1 MDGKGTRGMNKGSG
15 KIVIIDDERS
25 ICRFLRV
32 SLEAH
37 GFEVFDAH
45 TGQEGVKEVIARRP
59 NLILLDLALP
69 DMGGMEVLRRIRE
82 WTKTPVIVLTVRDL
96 EEQKVQALDLG
107 ADDYVTKP
115 FGVPELLAR
124 VRVAIRHAEK
134 TQEEPVFRSGPLEID
149 RGARTVRVGGRE
161 VKLSPTEYDLLRVL
175 AEHAGKVVTHRMLLQ
190 AVWGPNST
198 EHTQYLRVYVGQL
211 RKRLRGTGEIPELI
225 RTESGVGYRL
235 LLLSEVPVP

>member
-1 MDGKGTRGMNKGSG
+1 MNNVK
-15 KIVIIDDERS
+15 KIVIIDDEVS

-37 GFEVFDAH
+37 RYEVFEAH
-45 TGQEGVKEVIARRP
+45 TGQEGIQEVIARRP
-59 NLILLDLALP
+59 DLVLLDLALP
-69 DMGGMEVLRRIRE
+69 DLSGIEVLKRLRE
-82 WTKTPVIVLTVRDL
+82 WSKTPIIVLTVRDL
-96 EEQKVQALDLG
+96 EEQKVEALDLG

-115 FGVPELLAR
+115 FGIPELLAR

-134 TQEEPVFRSGPLEID
+134 VSEEPVFRSGPLEID
-149 RGARTVRVGGRE
+149 RASRTVKVKGEE
-161 VKLSPTEYDLLRVL
+161 VKLSPTEYGLLRAL
-175 AEHAGKVVTHRMLLQ
+175 TDHAGKVVTHRMLLQ

-211 RKRLRGTGEIPELI
+211 RKRLRTSKDTPELI

-235 LLLSEVPVP
+235 LLLNDAKEENIL

>member
-1 MDGKGTRGMNKGSG
+1 MSKAKRKV
-15 KIVIIDDERS
+15 VIIDDEIS

-37 GFEVFDAH
+37 DFEVFEAH
-45 TGQEGVKEVIARRP
+45 TAQEGIQEVIARRP
-59 NLILLDLALP
+59 DLILLDLALP
-69 DMGGMEVLRRIRE
+69 DLSGMEVLRNVRQWAKI
-82 WTKTPVIVLTVRDL
+82 PIIVLTVRDE

-134 TQEEPVFRSGPLEID
+134 TQDEPIFRTGPLEID
-149 RGARTVRVGGRE
+149 RSARVVRVQGKE
-161 VKLSPTEYDLLRVL
+161 IKLSPTEYDLLRVL
-175 AEHAGKVVTHRMLLQ
+175 ADHAGKVVTHRMLLQ

-211 RKRLRGTGEIPELI
+211 RRRLRVTDDVPELI
-225 RTESGVGYRL
+225 KTESGVGYRL
-235 LLLSEVPVP
+235 MLLGEGT

>member
-1 MDGKGTRGMNKGSG
+1 MANSKK
-15 KIVIIDDERS
+15 KLVIVDDEVS

-32 SLEAH
+32 SFEAH
-37 GFEVFDAH
+37 GFEVFEAH
-45 TGQEGVKEVIARRP
+45 SGKEGVQEVIARRP
-59 NLILLDLALP
+59 DVILLDLALP
-69 DMGGMEVLRRIRE
+69 DTTGIEVLRQLRE
-82 WTKTPVIVLTVRDL
+82 WSKTPIIVLTVRDL
-96 EEQKVQALDLG
+96 EDQKVQALDAG

-134 TQEEPVFRSGPLEID
+134 LEEEPVFRSGPLEID
-149 RGARTVRVGGRE
+149 RAKRVVRIEGKE
-161 VKLSPTEYDLLRVL
+161 LKLSPTEYDLLRVL

-211 RKRLRGTGEIPELI
+211 RKRLRLTSATPDLI

-235 LLLSEVPVP
+235 LLLNEGDGA

>member
-1 MDGKGTRGMNKGSG
+1 MSQAKKKVM
-15 KIVIIDDERS
+15 IIDDEVS

-32 SLEAH
+32 SLEANS
-37 GFEVFDAH
+37 FEVFEAH
-45 TGQEGVKEVIARRP
+45 TGQEGIQEVIARRP
-59 NLILLDLALP
+59 DAILLDLALP
-69 DMGGMEVLRRIRE
+69 DISGMKVLKKIRE
-82 WTKTPVIVLTVRDL
+82 WSKVPIIVLTVRDL
-96 EEQKVQALDLG
+96 EAQKVEALDLG

-124 VRVAIRHAEK
+124 LRAAIRHSEK
-134 TQEEPVFRSGPLEID
+134 TQEEPIFRSGPMEID
-149 RGARTVRVGGRE
+149 KSARLVRILGTE

-211 RKRLRGTGEIPELI
+211 RKHLRVSNEIPELI

-235 LLLSEVPVP
+235 LLLSEET

>member
-1 MDGKGTRGMNKGSG
+1 MGNTGKKV
-15 KIVIIDDERS
+15 VIIDDEAS
-25 ICRFLRV
+25 IRRFLRV

-37 GFEVFDAH
+37 GFQVFESQ
-45 TGQEGVKEVIARRP
+45 TGQDGVKEVIARRP
-59 NLILLDLALP
+59 DVILLDLALP
-69 DMGGMEVLRRIRE
+69 DISGIEVLKRLRE
-82 WTKTPVIVLTVRDL
+82 WSKTPIVVLTVRDL
-96 EEQKVQALDLG
+96 EEQKFEALDLG

-134 TQEEPVFRSGPLEID
+134 TQEEPIFRSGPLEID
-149 RGARTVRVGGRE
+149 RGSRIVRVQGKE
-161 VKLSPTEYDLLRVL
+161 IKLSPTEYDLLRVL
-175 AEHAGKVVTHRMLLQ
+175 ADHAGKVVTHRMLLQ

-211 RKRLRGTGEIPELI
+211 RKRLRTSKDVPEVI

-235 LLLSEVPVP
+235 LIIGDEQSS

>member
-1 MDGKGTRGMNKGSG
+1 MSQINK
-15 KIVIIDDERS
+15 KVVIIDDETS

-32 SLEAH
+32 ALSAH
-37 GFEVFDAH
+37 GFDVFEAH
-45 TGQEGVKEVIARRP
+45 SGQDGIQEVIARRP
-59 NLILLDLALP
+59 DVILLDLSLP
-69 DMGGMEVLRRIRE
+69 DMSGIEVLKRLRE
-82 WTKTPVIVLTVRDL
+82 WSKTPVIVLTVRDL
-96 EEQKVQALDLG
+96 EEQKVEALDLG

-134 TQEEPVFRSGPLEID
+134 TQEDPIFRSGPLEID
-149 RGARTVRVGGRE
+149 RGAHLVRVQGKE
-161 VKLSPTEYDLLRVL
+161 IKLSPTEYDLLRVL
-175 AEHAGKVVTHRMLLQ
+175 ADHAGKVVTHRMLLQ

-211 RKRLRGTGEIPELI
+211 RKRLRTSKEIPELI

-235 LLLSEVPVP
+235 LLLNEEQPS